1 MTKQR
6 SHVVELSVTG
16 AGIAAAPID
25 LLENDGGF
33 GETEAGAAILLRNER
48 RHPAGG
54 RQSVDELLGIAL
66 LGVEPLP
73 IGAGVFPAQA
83 ADRFSDFVV
92 GFVWQLRAAGG
103 GRWTTAM
110 SRIYGLLGLGG
121 RTRMRGGGRDM
132 KPGTRKAM
140 DDIKQWV
147 GRTQRASDWI
157 TSNRVDLWHATFDR
171 PVGGVNEGDAVPLG
185 FHWSLAQPIVR
196 ESDLGP
202 DGHAR
207 RGGFLPPIALP
218 RRLWAGSRVA
228 FHRPLRVGE
237 RVERVSEIIAV
248 EEKVGRSSALVFVT
262 VRHRFS
268 GEGGLAVEEEQDLVY
283 RETPS
288 RDAESVGGRTEGVSL
303 EASWQ
308 RTVHPTETVLFRF
321 SALTMNSHRIHYDR
335 RYATEVEGY
344 DGLVVHGPLIATLL
358 LELAQ

>member
-1 MTKQR
+1 
-6 SHVVELSVTG
+6 
-16 AGIAAAPID
+16 
-25 LLENDGGF
+25 
-33 GETEAGAAILLRNER
+33 
-48 RHPAGG
+48 
-54 RQSVDELLGIAL
+54 
-66 LGVEPLP
+66 
-73 IGAGVFPAQA
+73 
-83 ADRFSDFVV
+83 
-92 GFVWQLRAAGG
+92 
-103 GRWTTAM
+103 
-110 SRIYGLLGLGG
+110 
-121 RTRMRGGGRDM
+121 
-132 KPGTRKAM
+132 M

-358 LELAQ
+358 LELAQTQISAEHVARFHFRAKRPTFDTSDFSLFGAPTDDDGRLMLWSTDNRGVRAVDAEIWPRA